1 MPRSLVQV
9 RPDPP
14 TVSAKTRD
22 EVAKRFYRVE
32 HRRGRSIDFGKRI
45 LELKGVW
52 NFMAKDEGSASDAN
66 DSHDE
71 HAKAKDRESKELQE
85 IRQRRQGGGRMFL
98 SKIEDFVLL
107 GGVAY
112 GILFALLLFSM
123 SAGMLGN
130 STTLDHT
137 ASTTFL
143 DIGDECTEI
152 TDEPWLNIFPD
163 PDQELFSIAGH
174 NLPNGEAYLN
184 YTFFKMVNEGTKS
197 VVEEDYGSN
206 ETVRTINKADRSNGR
221 AYFKAPYSE
230 LPEGHYELVFKVTVY
245 EERDALSPVVMNTM
259 SKSVEFEHEITQ
271 EALAFLPFVN
281 DDEHSDVRIED
292 AGPRS
297 CWTVQDLG
305 DWGYILMGAE
315 LGGGRETAMLTGGAA
330 GIPAWWMAFISLS
343 LSLIT
348 LLIIYPVMY
357 KIYHQEADDIL
368 SRTHIN
374 RLVEDTVHNVSEQLS
389 IEVDPDLFKTEVRE
403 LSIDIMVAYKNTEN
417 TLSDSAEVRAE
428 LLRSLLEEFAIFRVF
443 KPVQLNVR
451 VIGDGATVDFDSGVG
466 VGARS
471 EEADLSVEQQDY
483 SSFFS
488 ELHSLSRIEDD
499 VRDSLDL
506 FFTRRPDVEMTG
518 AVVTSDDRVV
528 FVSVIFRPTQR
539 FAWLRFNKTSTQI
552 KDELYRFIHERN
564 EDLLGSQELVVKTR
578 NEVSTLAD
586 RSGAGRVERRSQSD
600 DERIVA
606 VAKQD
611 GLGGRVL
618 QTKFLGDTLSTVE
631 YMANEKREMINKW
644 GFWGLIFFV
653 WIPFMA
659 SGVLVGAMLG
669 LLSRMQFMRVL
680 LATLIGGSIASVTW
694 AYTAEG
700 IVKFMHQYKLEVF
713 IPLVIGVFI
722 LMAVLHI
729 RSTKMRR
736 QTELFE
742 DTLLDNF
749 HADIIAKYGD
759 Q

>member
-1 MPRSLVQV
+1 M
-9 RPDPP
+9 
-14 TVSAKTRD
+14 
-22 EVAKRFYRVE
+22 
-32 HRRGRSIDFGKRI
+32 
-45 LELKGVW
+45 
-52 NFMAKDEGSASDAN
+52 
-66 DSHDE
+66 
-71 HAKAKDRESKELQE
+71 
-85 IRQRRQGGGRMFL
+85 GGGRMFL
-98 SKIEDFVLL
+98 SNIEDFVLM
-107 GGVAY
+107 GGIAY
-112 GILFALLLFSM
+112 GLLFALLLFSM
-123 SAGMLGN
+123 SSGMLGN
-130 STTLDHT
+130 STALDHT

-143 DIGDECTEI
+143 DIGDECEEI
-152 TDEPWLNIFPD
+152 TDEPWLNIFPA

-174 NLPNGEAYLN
+174 NLPNGVAYLN
-184 YTFFKMVNEGTKS
+184 YTYFEHVNDDTMALVDEA
-197 VVEEDYGSN
+197 YGSN
-206 ETVRTINKADRSNGR
+206 GTTRIINKADQNHGR

-230 LPEGHYELVFKVTVY
+230 LPEGHYELRFEVTVMTSK
-245 EERDALSPVVMNTM
+245 EADATVVVGPLT
-259 SKSVEFEHEITQ
+259 KSIDFEHTISK
-271 EALAFLPFVN
+271 EALAFLPFV
-281 DDEHSDVRIED
+281 DDSEHSDVRIED
-292 AGPRS
+292 SGQRT

-305 DWGYILMGAE
+305 DWGYLLMGAE
-315 LGGGRETAMLTGGAA
+315 IGGGRETAMLTGGAA

-343 LSLIT
+343 LSIIS

-357 KIYHQEADDIL
+357 KVYHQDTDDIL
-368 SRTHIN
+368 SRTHIT
-374 RLVEDTVHNVSEQLS
+374 RLVEDTVYAVGEQLG
-389 IEVDPDLFKTEVRE
+389 IDIDDELFKTEVRE

-417 TLSDSAEVRAE
+417 TLSDSKEVRAE
-428 LLRSLLEEFAIFRVF
+428 LLRTLLEEFAIFRVF

-451 VIGDGATVDFDSGVG
+451 VIGAGQAIDFDSGVG
-466 VGARS
+466 IGTRG
-471 EEADLSVEQQDY
+471 EEDNLVEQQDY

-506 FFTRRPDVEMTG
+506 FFTRRNDVEMKG

-528 FVSVIFRPTQR
+528 FVSVIYRPTQR
-539 FAWLRFNKTSTQI
+539 FAFFRFRKTSTQI
-552 KDELYRFIHERN
+552 KDELFRFIHDRN
-564 EDLLGSQELVVKTR
+564 EELLGSQELIVKTR

-586 RSGAGRVERRSQSD
+586 RSGAGRVERQSDKD

-606 VAKQD
+606 VARQD
-611 GLGGRVL
+611 GLGGRML

-722 LMAVLHI
+722 MMAVLHI

-749 HADIIAKYGD
+749 HADIVAKYGD

>member
-1 MPRSLVQV
+1 MV
-9 RPDPP
+9 R
-14 TVSAKTRD
+14 VCK
-22 EVAKRFYRVE
+22 
-32 HRRGRSIDFGKRI
+32 
-45 LELKGVW
+45 
-52 NFMAKDEGSASDAN
+52 FMAKDEGSPSDAN
-66 DSHDE
+66 DSHDD

-123 SAGMLGN
+123 SSGMLGN

-184 YTFFKMVNEGTKS
+184 YTFFSHINDDTKAL
-197 VVEEDYGSN
+197 VEDAYGSN
-206 ETVRTINKADRSNGR
+206 ETIRTINKADRSNGR

-230 LPEGHYELVFKVTVY
+230 LPEGHYELEFKVTVY
-245 EERDALSPVVMNTM
+245 EERNTSSTVVMETI
-259 SKSVEFEHEITQ
+259 SKSVEFEHDITK
-271 EALAFLPFVN
+271 ETLAFLPFVN
-281 DDEHSDVRIED
+281 DDEHSEVRIED

-368 SRTHIN
+368 SRAHIN
-374 RLVEDTVHNVSEQLS
+374 RLVEDTVYNVSDQLS
-389 IEVDPDLFKTEVRE
+389 IDVDDDLFKTEVRE

-417 TLSDSAEVRAE
+417 TLSDGAEVRAE
-428 LLRSLLEEFAIFRVF
+428 LLRNLLEEFAIFRVY

-451 VIGDGATVDFDSGVG
+451 AIGDGANIDFDSGVG
-466 VGARS
+466 IGARG
-471 EEADLSVEQQDY
+471 EEADLNVEQQDY

-506 FFTRRPDVEMTG
+506 FFTRRSDVEMTG

-528 FVSVIFRPTQR
+528 FVSVLFRPTQR

-564 EDLLGSQELVVKTR
+564 EDLLGAQELVVKTR

-586 RSGAGRVERRSQSD
+586 RSGAGRVERRSQTD

>member
-1 MPRSLVQV
+1 
-9 RPDPP
+9 
-14 TVSAKTRD
+14 
-22 EVAKRFYRVE
+22 
-32 HRRGRSIDFGKRI
+32 
-45 LELKGVW
+45 
-52 NFMAKDEGSASDAN
+52 MAKDTTDVTSATETHEDHHRAR
-66 DSHDE
+66 DKE
-71 HAKAKDRESKELQE
+71 AKELQE
-85 IRQRRQGGGRMFL
+85 IRQRRMGGGRMFL
-98 SKIEDFVLL
+98 SNIEDFVLM
-107 GGVAY
+107 GGIAY
-112 GILFALLLFSM
+112 GVLFALLLFSM
-123 SAGMLGN
+123 SSGMLGN
-130 STTLDHT
+130 STALDHT

-143 DIGDECTEI
+143 DIGDECEEI

-174 NLPNGEAYLN
+174 NLPNGVAYLN
-184 YTFFKMVNEGTKS
+184 YTYLEHVNDDTMALVDEA
-197 VVEEDYGSN
+197 YGSN
-206 ETVRTINKADRSNGR
+206 GTTRTINKADQNHGR

-230 LPEGHYELVFKVTVY
+230 LPEGHYELRFEVTVMTST
-245 EERDALSPVVMNTM
+245 EADADVVVGPLT
-259 SKSVEFEHEITQ
+259 KSIDFEHTISK
-271 EALAFLPFVN
+271 EALAFLPFI
-281 DDEHSDVRIED
+281 DDSEHSDVRIED
-292 AGPRS
+292 SGQRT

-305 DWGYILMGAE
+305 DWGYLLMGAE

-343 LSLIT
+343 LSIIS

-357 KIYHQEADDIL
+357 KVYHQDTDDIL
-368 SRTHIN
+368 SRTHIT
-374 RLVEDTVHNVSEQLS
+374 RLVEDTVYAVGEQLG
-389 IEVDPDLFKTEVRE
+389 IDIDDELFKTEVRE

-417 TLSDSAEVRAE
+417 TLSDSKEVRAE
-428 LLRSLLEEFAIFRVF
+428 LLRTLLEEFAIFRVF

-451 VIGDGATVDFDSGVG
+451 VIGAGQAIDFDSGVG
-466 VGARS
+466 IGTRG
-471 EEADLSVEQQDY
+471 EEDELVEQQDY

-506 FFTRRPDVEMTG
+506 FFTRRNDVEMKG

-528 FVSVIFRPTQR
+528 FVSVIYRPTQR
-539 FAWLRFNKTSTQI
+539 FAFFRFRKTSTQI
-552 KDELYRFIHERN
+552 KDELFRFIHDRN
-564 EDLLGSQELVVKTR
+564 EELLGSQELIVKTR

-586 RSGAGRVERRSQSD
+586 RSGAGRVERQSDKD

-606 VAKQD
+606 VARQD
-611 GLGGRVL
+611 GLGGRML

-722 LMAVLHI
+722 MMAVLHI

-749 HADIIAKYGD
+749 HADIVAKYGD

>member
-1 MPRSLVQV
+1 MRN
-9 RPDPP
+9 
-14 TVSAKTRD
+14 
-22 EVAKRFYRVE
+22 Y
-32 HRRGRSIDFGKRI
+32 GKRI
-45 LELKGVW
+45 LEPRHVCLR
-52 NFMAKDEGSASDAN
+52 MAREASSDSTAN
-66 DSHDE
+66 DGSE
-71 HAKAKDRESKELQE
+71 EQVKAKDREGKELQE
-85 IRQRRQGGGRMFL
+85 IRQRRKGGGKMFL

-107 GGVAY
+107 GGIAY
-112 GILFALLLFSM
+112 GVLFALLLFSM
-123 SAGMLGN
+123 SSGVLGN
-130 STTLDHT
+130 STSLDHT
-137 ASTTFL
+137 ASTTLL

-152 TDEPWLNIFPD
+152 TEEAWLNIFPD

-184 YTFFKMVNEGTKS
+184 YTFHEILGEETKS
-197 VVEEDYGSN
+197 VVDEDFGTN
-206 ETVRTINKADRSNGR
+206 ETVRTINKADSSNGR

-230 LPEGHYELVFKVTVY
+230 LPEGHYELEFRVTVH
-245 EERDALSPVVMNTM
+245 EERNTSSNITLGPL
-259 SKSVEFEHEITQ
+259 SKSIKFEHTISK
-271 EALAFLPFVN
+271 EALAFLPFV
-281 DDEHSDVRIED
+281 DDTEHSEVRIED

-348 LLIIYPVMY
+348 LLIVYPVMY
-357 KIYHQEADDIL
+357 KVYHQESDDIL
-368 SRTHIN
+368 SRAHIA
-374 RLVEDTVHNVSEQLS
+374 RLVSDTVNNVSEQLG
-389 IEVDPDLFKTEVRE
+389 IDVDDDLFKTEVRD

-417 TLSDSAEVRAE
+417 TLSDAAEVRAE
-428 LLRSLLEEFAIFRVF
+428 LLRTLLEEFAIFRVF

-451 VIGDGATVDFDSGVG
+451 VIGDGQNIDFDSGVG
-466 VGARS
+466 IGAR
-471 EEADLSVEQQDY
+471 EEETDLNSEQQDY

-506 FFTRRPDVEMTG
+506 FFTRRSDVEMNG

-586 RSGAGRVERRSQSD
+586 RSGAGRVERQTQSD

-680 LATLIGGSIASVTW
+680 LATLIGGSVASITW

>member
-1 MPRSLVQV
+1 
-9 RPDPP
+9 
-14 TVSAKTRD
+14 
-22 EVAKRFYRVE
+22 
-32 HRRGRSIDFGKRI
+32 
-45 LELKGVW
+45 
-52 NFMAKDEGSASDAN
+52 MAKDSSGESNAIEG
-66 DSHDE
+66 HEE
-71 HAKAKDRESKELQE
+71 HSRSRDKEAKELQE
-85 IRQRRQGGGRMFL
+85 IRQRRLGGGRMFL
-98 SKIEDFVLL
+98 SNIEDFVLL
-107 GGVAY
+107 GGLAY
-112 GILFALLLFSM
+112 GALFALLLFSM
-123 SAGMLGN
+123 SSGILGN
-130 STTLDHT
+130 STALDHT

-143 DIGDECTEI
+143 DIGDECEEV
-152 TDEPWLNIFPD
+152 TDEPYLNIFPI
-163 PDQELFSIAGH
+163 PDRELFSIAGH
-174 NLPNGEAYLN
+174 NLPNGLAYLN
-184 YTFFKMVNEGTKS
+184 YTYFEVINDGTKAM
-197 VVEEDYGSN
+197 VEGEAGSN
-206 ETVRTINKADRSNGR
+206 GTTRTINKADQNHGR
-221 AYFKAPYSE
+221 AYFRAPYSE
-230 LPEGHYELVFKVTVY
+230 LPEGHFELKFEVTIL
-245 EERDALSPVVMNTM
+245 ENDEPDANIVAGPLT
-259 SKSVEFEHEITQ
+259 KTIKFEHTISKET
-271 EALAFLPFVN
+271 LAFLPFV
-281 DDEHSDVRIED
+281 DDSEHSDVRIED

-305 DWGYILMGAE
+305 DWGYLLMGAE

-343 LSLIT
+343 LSIIS

-357 KIYHQEADDIL
+357 KVYHQDTDDIL
-368 SRTHIN
+368 SRTHIT
-374 RLVEDTVHNVSEQLS
+374 RLVEDTVYAVGDNLG
-389 IEVDPDLFKTEVRE
+389 IDIDDDLFKTDVRD
-403 LSIDIMVAYKNTEN
+403 LSIDIMVAYQNTES
-417 TLSDSAEVRAE
+417 TLSDSKEVRAE
-428 LLRSLLEEFAIFRVF
+428 LLRTLLEEFAIFRVF

-451 VIGDGATVDFDSGVG
+451 VIGAGQTIDFDSGVG
-466 VGARS
+466 IGTPADT
-471 EEADLSVEQQDY
+471 EERELNEQQDY

-506 FFTRRPDVEMTG
+506 FFTRRNDVEMKG

-528 FVSVIFRPTQR
+528 FVSVIYRPTQR
-539 FAWLRFNKTSTQI
+539 FAFIRFKKTSTQI
-552 KDELYRFIHERN
+552 KDELFRFIHDRN
-564 EDLLGSQELVVKTR
+564 EDLLGTQELIVKTR

-586 RSGAGRVERRSQSD
+586 RSGAGRVERRDDKD

-606 VAKQD
+606 VARQD
-611 GLGGRVL
+611 GLGGRML

-749 HADIIAKYGD
+749 HADIVAKYGE
-759 Q
+759 

>member
-1 MPRSLVQV
+1 
-9 RPDPP
+9 
-14 TVSAKTRD
+14 
-22 EVAKRFYRVE
+22 
-32 HRRGRSIDFGKRI
+32 
-45 LELKGVW
+45 
-52 NFMAKDEGSASDAN
+52 MAKEPVM
-66 DSHDE
+66 DSGAIDGHDE
-71 HAKAKDRESKELQE
+71 QSKARDREGKELQE
-85 IRQRRQGGGRMFL
+85 IRQRRSGGGRMFL
-98 SKIEDFVLL
+98 SNIEDFVLL
-107 GGVAY
+107 GGIVY
-112 GILFALLLFSM
+112 GLVFAMLLFSM
-123 SAGMLGN
+123 SSGMLGN
-130 STTLDHT
+130 STALDHT

-184 YTFFKMVNEGTKS
+184 YTFFEIMEGGTKS
-197 VVEEDYGSN
+197 LVSGEVGSN
-206 ETVRTINKADRSNGR
+206 ETIRTISKADQSNGR
-221 AYFKAPYSE
+221 AYFRAPYADLPAGHFE
-230 LPEGHYELVFKVTVY
+230 LLFRVVVHEEQNTSSPTVM
-245 EERDALSPVVMNTM
+245 ETI
-259 SKSVEFEHEITQ
+259 SKSIEFEHSISS

-281 DDEHSDVRIED
+281 DDEHSEVRIED
-292 AGPRS
+292 SGPRT

-305 DWGYILMGAE
+305 DWGYLLMGAE

-357 KIYHQEADDIL
+357 KIYHQDADDIL
-368 SRTHIN
+368 SRSHIV
-374 RLVEDTVHNVSEQLS
+374 RVVSDTVQRVSDQLG
-389 IEVDPDLFKTEVRE
+389 IEIDDDLFKTEVRD
-403 LSIDIMVAYKNTEN
+403 LSIDIMVPYKNTEN

-451 VIGDGATVDFDSGVG
+451 VIGDGQNVDFDSGVG
-466 VGARS
+466 IGARND
-471 EEADLSVEQQDY
+471 EADLNSEQQDY

-506 FFTRRPDVEMTG
+506 FFTRRSDVEMNG
-518 AVVTSDDRVV
+518 AVVTSDDRVI

-539 FAWLRFNKTSTQI
+539 FAWLRFNKTSMQI

-722 LMAVLHI
+722 LMAILHI

-749 HADIIAKYGD
+749 HADIAAKYGD

>member
-1 MPRSLVQV
+1 
-9 RPDPP
+9 
-14 TVSAKTRD
+14 
-22 EVAKRFYRVE
+22 
-32 HRRGRSIDFGKRI
+32 
-45 LELKGVW
+45 
-52 NFMAKDEGSASDAN
+52 MAKDSSGESNAIEG
-66 DSHDE
+66 HEE
-71 HAKAKDRESKELQE
+71 HSRSRDKEAKELQE
-85 IRQRRQGGGRMFL
+85 IRQRRLGGGRMFL
-98 SKIEDFVLL
+98 SNIEDFVLL
-107 GGVAY
+107 GGLAY
-112 GILFALLLFSM
+112 GALFALLLFSM
-123 SAGMLGN
+123 SSGILGN
-130 STTLDHT
+130 STALDHT

-143 DIGDECTEI
+143 DIGDECEEV
-152 TDEPWLNIFPD
+152 TDEPYLNIFPI
-163 PDQELFSIAGH
+163 PDRELFSIAGH
-174 NLPNGEAYLN
+174 NLPNGLAYLN
-184 YTFFKMVNEGTKS
+184 YTYFEVINDGTKAM
-197 VVEEDYGSN
+197 VEGEEGSN
-206 ETVRTINKADRSNGR
+206 GTTRTINKADQNHGR
-221 AYFKAPYSE
+221 AYFRAPYSE
-230 LPEGHYELVFKVTVY
+230 LPEGHFEL
-245 EERDALSPVVMNTM
+245 
-259 SKSVEFEHEITQ
+259 EFEVTILENDEPDANIVAGPLTKTIKFEHTISKET
-271 EALAFLPFVN
+271 LAFLPFV
-281 DDEHSDVRIED
+281 DDSEHSDVRIED

-305 DWGYILMGAE
+305 DWGYLLMGAE

-368 SRTHIN
+368 SRAHIN
-374 RLVEDTVHNVSEQLS
+374 RLVEDTVYKVSEQLS
-389 IEVDPDLFKTEVRE
+389 IDVDDDLFKTEVRE

-417 TLSDSAEVRAE
+417 TLSDGAEVRAE

-451 VIGDGATVDFDSGVG
+451 VIGDGANIDFDSGVG
-466 VGARS
+466 IGARG
-471 EEADLSVEQQDY
+471 EEADLKVEQQDY

-506 FFTRRPDVEMTG
+506 FFTRRADVEMTG

-528 FVSVIFRPTQR
+528 FVSVLFRPTQR

-564 EDLLGSQELVVKTR
+564 EELLGAQELIVKTR

-586 RSGAGRVERRSQSD
+586 RSGAGRVERRSQTD

>member
-1 MPRSLVQV
+1 
-9 RPDPP
+9 
-14 TVSAKTRD
+14 
-22 EVAKRFYRVE
+22 
-32 HRRGRSIDFGKRI
+32 
-45 LELKGVW
+45 
-52 NFMAKDEGSASDAN
+52 MAKETVTDSDAT
-66 DSHDE
+66 DAHDE
-71 HAKAKDRESKELQE
+71 QSKARDREGKELQE
-85 IRQRRQGGGRMFL
+85 IRQRRSGGGRMFL
-98 SKIEDFVLL
+98 SNIEDFVLL
-107 GGVAY
+107 GGMAY
-112 GILFALLLFSM
+112 GFVFAMLLFSM
-123 SAGMLGN
+123 SSGMLGN
-130 STTLDHT
+130 STALDHT
-137 ASTTFL
+137 ASTTLL

-184 YTFFKMVNEGTKS
+184 YTFFKLIEGGEKS
-197 VVEEDYGSN
+197 LVEGDLGSN
-206 ETVRTINKADRSNGR
+206 ETIRTINKADKSNGR
-221 AYFKAPYSE
+221 AFFKAPYSA
-230 LPEGHYELVFKVTVY
+230 LPEGHFELHFRVVVH
-245 EERDALSPVVMNTM
+245 EEQDLSSPVVMQSI
-259 SKSVEFEHEITQ
+259 SKSIEFEHSVSS
-271 EALAFLPFVN
+271 EALAFLPFV
-281 DDEHSDVRIED
+281 DDAEHSEVRIED
-292 AGPRS
+292 AGPRT

-305 DWGYILMGAE
+305 DWGYLLMGAE

-348 LLIIYPVMY
+348 LLIVYPVMY
-357 KIYHQEADDIL
+357 KIYHQDADDIL
-368 SRTHIN
+368 SRSHIA
-374 RLVEDTVHNVSEQLS
+374 RVVSDTVQRVSDQLG
-389 IEVDPDLFKTEVRE
+389 IEIDDDLFKTEVRD

-451 VIGDGATVDFDSGVG
+451 VIGEGQNVDFDSGVG
-466 VGARS
+466 IGARS
-471 EEADLSVEQQDY
+471 DETDLKEEQQDY

-506 FFTRRPDVEMTG
+506 FFTRRSDVEMNG
-518 AVVTSDDRVV
+518 AVVTSDDRVI

-586 RSGAGRVERRSQSD
+586 RSGAGRVERQSQSG

-722 LMAVLHI
+722 LMAMLHI

-749 HADIIAKYGD
+749 HADIAAKYGD

>member
-1 MPRSLVQV
+1 
-9 RPDPP
+9 
-14 TVSAKTRD
+14 
-22 EVAKRFYRVE
+22 
-32 HRRGRSIDFGKRI
+32 
-45 LELKGVW
+45 
-52 NFMAKDEGSASDAN
+52 
-66 DSHDE
+66 
-71 HAKAKDRESKELQE
+71 
-85 IRQRRQGGGRMFL
+85 
-98 SKIEDFVLL
+98 
-107 GGVAY
+107 
-112 GILFALLLFSM
+112 
-123 SAGMLGN
+123 
-130 STTLDHT
+130 
-137 ASTTFL
+137 
-143 DIGDECTEI
+143 
-152 TDEPWLNIFPD
+152 
-163 PDQELFSIAGH
+163 LFSIAGH

-184 YTFFKMVNEGTKS
+184 YTFLSMSDDGTKTT
-197 VVEEDYGSN
+197 VTEDYGSN
-206 ETVRTINKADRSNGR
+206 ETVRTINKADSSNGR

-230 LPEGHYELVFKVTVY
+230 LPEGHYELKFRVTVH
-245 EERDALSPVVMNTM
+245 EERNTSSNQTLSPITETI
-259 SKSVEFEHEITQ
+259 EFEHTVSK
-271 EALAFLPFVN
+271 EALAFLPFI
-281 DDEHSDVRIED
+281 DDAEHSEVRIED

-348 LLIIYPVMY
+348 LLVVYPVMY
-357 KIYHQEADDIL
+357 KVYHQESDDIL
-368 SRTHIN
+368 SRTHIA
-374 RLVEDTVHNVSEQLS
+374 RLVSDTVNKVSDQLG
-389 IEVDPDLFKTEVRE
+389 IDVDDDLFKTEVRE

-417 TLSDSAEVRAE
+417 TLSDASEVRAE

-451 VIGDGATVDFDSGVG
+451 VIGDGQNIDFDSGVG
-466 VGARS
+466 IGARE
-471 EEADLSVEQQDY
+471 EEANLNSEKQDY

-506 FFTRRPDVEMTG
+506 FFTRRSDVDMNG
-518 AVVTSDDRVV
+518 AVVTSDDRVI

-586 RSGAGRVERRSQSD
+586 RSGAGRVERRSQTD

-680 LATLIGGSIASVTW
+680 LATLIGGSIASITW